1 MDRTNTLSRGENG
14 AMEYSNE
21 GVQESRVALFF
32 ALVRGLPSERL
43 LDLMNLVVEDARTER
58 NPNIIV
64 DIFIMAFQTRHCRGG
79 KGERDLFY
87 KMVLQLVL
95 IYPQTV
101 ESLMCIVPRYSSFK
115 DWFQLVD
122 LATDEEKT
130 DANIRRAMIPV
141 TNTIFD
147 LAVDQ
152 LLKDQAALKKMK
164 GSSTS
169 GDNEDGT
176 GGISL
181 LAKWAPREKKRFQK
195 QARVLANKL
204 FPTSKAPKKEY
215 RQLLSRL
222 NKAIGSCEI
231 KMSSN
236 HWSEIEFSKVPSI
249 CLMKHRKAFLNEN
262 ILTSPLLSGENE
274 TGNRHPLDEERVVCR
289 KRLRDTMV
297 NSKVQKLKGRQLDPH
312 QIVQKFMQQR
322 TYQLSPLEVDL
333 FACQWADIRSSIITA
348 MAKVQEEKFVNG
360 SVDGDAQ
367 EGVNLGKVVP
377 IVDVSGSMR
386 GTPMEVAIAIGLLV
400 SELTDPAF
408 ANRCLTFSE
417 TPQWVQFK
425 SNDPLQKKVEDM
437 LRAPWGVSTDFEK
450 ATELIL
456 EIAINAN
463 LEPKEIPDLIVFSD
477 MQFDQAQNG
486 GSSWETHHERIV
498 RRFKEE
504 GLQACGKEWP
514 APHII
519 YWNLRGDTY
528 GSPAQGNT
536 SNVTMLSG
544 FSPALLKLLL
554 HGEPIKSASTSGT
567 GDGEDE
573 DKANYPFIT
582 VRKALDSDDYS
593 EVRQILSESNEGMLK
608 DYDLVEAVFAE
619 VEKGW
624 EVVLKI

>member
-1 MDRTNTLSRGENG
+1 MTSSCSTFVTAMDRTNTLSRGENG

-32 ALVRGLPSERL
+32 ALVRGLPSDRL
-43 LDLMNLVVEDARTER
+43 LDLMNLVVEDARIER

-101 ESLMCIVPRYSSFK
+101 ESLMCIVPRYGSFK

-147 LAVDQ
+147 LAVDR

-164 GSSTS
+164 GSSKS
-169 GDNEDGT
+169 GGNEDGT

-262 ILTSPLLSGENE
+262 IQTPPLLSGENE

-312 QIVQKFMQQR
+312 QIVQKFMQHH
-322 TYQLSPLEVDL
+322 THQLSPLEVDL

-348 MAKVQEEKFVNG
+348 MAKVQEEKVANG
-360 SVDGDAQ
+360 GVDGDAQ

-386 GTPMEVAIAIGLLV
+386 GTPMEVAIALGLLV
-400 SELTDPAF
+400 SELTDLAF

-417 TPQWVQFK
+417 SPQWVQFN

-437 LRAPWGVSTDFEK
+437 LRAPWGMSTDFEK

-456 EIAINAN
+456 EIAINAK
-463 LEPKEIPDLIVFSD
+463 LKPEEIPDLIVFSD

-486 GSSWETHHERIV
+486 GSLWETRHERIV

-536 SNVTMLSG
+536 PNVTMLSG

-554 HGEPIKSASTSGT
+554 DGEPIKSASTSGT

-573 DKANYPFIT
+573 DKANDPFIT

-593 EVRQILSESNEGMLK
+593 EVRQILLESNE
-608 DYDLVEAVFAE
+608 
-619 VEKGW
+619 
-624 EVVLKI
+624 